1 MRRPAYLLVATLALS
16 VCFPQ
21 VLAAVLFEYKGPDL
35 ADSLQL
41 TDLLIQGP
49 TDPKVGD
56 TISVDFR
63 LRDSGQYPITFAEKG
78 VFAAVRDPDGL
89 DRSFGFTSAGQTIT
103 STQSV
108 AFSSSFKP
116 DKAGQWRIW
125 PSYQIWEVG
134 GKTKK
139 EGPAEWHG
147 YVLTVGGLQIADLS
161 PISISVIPE
170 TPMIGQDAT
179 ASITVRN
186 LGNGTS
192 GTCQGNLISGS
203 FSATLAIGSLKP
215 SEQTTILAK
224 WRPTVEGLQD
234 LSFYAD
240 WKQEVQESN
249 EGNNVLTSKVN
260 VLSKPDLAVTDVT
273 LKPETP
279 TAGEL
284 VTIDVRVKNIGGS
297 NPGVVSKGAFM
308 VNGTLKATFLVPDLK
323 PSEEAAVPMNWTPSV
338 QGACSLSFMAD
349 YTSLVDESDE
359 KNNLFVATVKV
370 LPKGRADLYSTGIS
384 WSPELITSGRTALL
398 KPILANVGE
407 VESPECLGLF
417 TANGSRIGF
426 VNLPSLRPGG
436 GLHENSQVFV
446 SWTPSAPGLYVISF
460 IADADAKVI
469 ETSET
474 NNEAHVTVNVTP
486 TDSTPPS
493 VSIYYLPIHIGES
506 RPSERDAVTFRA
518 TASDSSGISHIVIYV
533 NGMAVTTCY
542 NETSCDYT
550 GGPYPRRS
558 TVYYTAAASDKAGN
572 SNITP
577 LYNFTVRSYYP
588 EILRL
593 DMTIDPLEPTEMD
606 ETNFTATASYPYG
619 IQLLR
624 IYLNGHKV
632 AEVSDA
638 TSLSIVRGP
647 WASGSTV
654 RYYAEAY
661 SVDDE
666 HATTPE
672 RSFTVEALGRENIKN
687 MSSYRDREVFVV
699 SDLDWRA
706 VLSLVPIAV
715 WREMHPTEPVAV
727 GSTYKFPVLIYHQ
740 ENETAFDA
748 DSVIQFLQQYASY
761 GRNRAGMRVTILG
774 TPPADLIRLMVAPAP
789 VGAGLSESQ
798 IKVWRAAA
806 PRAFDT
812 VISLALTPLEV
823 TGFSRAL
830 VGKWGASP
838 SLLGS
843 GGSGVMPM
851 DDVFTDG
858 EERQLRNQYWSKID
872 VYVVSEDEYATGLMA
887 SVYASLLNAPVLF
900 QGHYDAHELDHKSVY
915 LVGRFSELELSI
927 LEAVNAKVL
936 QRFTLDE
943 LRRHYVIA
951 TATNGVILVNPLDLW
966 AYRRTTY
973 ATDKASTVSY
983 LFSKH
988 SLVAP
993 FLAAAKKEVIVSTT
1007 SHSYPEID
1015 TFVRE
1020 AMESLPLGGPLRYL
1034 TIVASPEA
1042 IPIARANLPYAPAM
1056 WGDSIYYQG
1065 ARYIDTDIVGNTVLG
1080 DHEEYVTSNLRV
1092 QFNPACSEHILAWTD
1107 ENTWGDIWYQDLST
1121 GRIYQLTGANE
1132 TAWYMIGSSR
1142 PAVYDTTIVW
1152 QDGRNG
1158 NSDIYA
1164 YDVPTNTTTQ
1174 LTFSRDNQ
1182 EWPAICGRTVVYQQ
1196 PSGDHTDI
1204 MKYDLDAH
1212 AYRHVTWDD
1221 YNQERPSIW
1230 GNKIVYMD
1238 NRDGDWDVRMAV
1250 MDESGEI
1257 TSRELIV
1264 TAEPGDQMY
1273 PRIYEGRIVWQDN
1286 SNGNWDIWLFDF
1298 ATFRPERLTT
1308 EPADQV
1314 LPAVWG
1320 DNIAWYEKSDEGWWY
1335 VCVYNIPSRSVRRI
1349 ARIEVS
1355 AESGPLWLEVDGRF
1369 YGSTQNLAHQD
1380 IATGRIYGV
1389 SASDVSAYVARDL
1402 FYDRINKNR
1411 DALVMVR
1418 EDRQDEIGG
1427 GWADETVLENYARS
1441 HYWTPDVEDQFSNV
1455 WFYSGHLEVD
1465 GSQAAIRSHYDDCGL
1480 IIFVDHGLMQVFEG
1494 VIDSGYLC
1502 LNEVYLQPAVVLDL
1516 ACLTGAYYVEVT
1528 LGEPPMVLSVQHIRR
1543 GAMAYMGATDV
1554 SYWHHMFDD
1563 ILQLAYLEGKSI
1575 GEAYLE
1581 ARNEDYDEDVPNFST
1596 TLTGDIFYALL
1607 GDPTFC
1613 PRWW

>member
-1 MRRPAYLLVATLALS
+1 LRRPAFFLAPTLILA
-16 VCFPQ
+16 VCLPQ
-21 VLAAVLFEYKGPDL
+21 ALAAVLFEYKGPDL

-41 TDLLIQGP
+41 TDLTIQGP
-49 TDPKVGD
+49 VVPQVGD
-56 TISVDFR
+56 SISVDFR
-63 LRDSGQYPITFAEKG
+63 LRDFGQYPITFAEKG
-78 VFAAVRDPDGL
+78 VFAAVRDPDGQ
-89 DRSFGFTSAGQTIT
+89 DRSFGFTSPGQTINP
-103 STQSV
+103 TQSV
-108 AFSSSFKP
+108 VFSGSFKP

-139 EGPAEWHG
+139 EGPSEWHM
-147 YVLTVGGLQIADLS
+147 YVLTVRGVQIADLS
-161 PISISVIPE
+161 PVSMSVIPE
-170 TPMIGQDAT
+170 TPMVGQEAT
-179 ASITVRN
+179 VGITVRN

-192 GTCQGNLISGS
+192 TACEGSLTSGS
-203 FSATLAIGSLKP
+203 FSTTLAMGSLKP
-215 SEQTTILAK
+215 GEETTVSAK
-224 WRPTVEGLQD
+224 WRPTLQGWQD

-249 EGNNVLTSKVN
+249 EGNNALTSRVN
-260 VLSKPDLAVTDVT
+260 VLGKPDLTVTAVA
-273 LKPETP
+273 LKPQTP
-279 TAGEL
+279 AAGDL
-284 VTIDVRVKNIGGS
+284 VLINVQVKNMGGN
-297 NPGVVSKGAFM
+297 NPGVVSKGGLL
-308 VNGTLKATFLVPDLK
+308 VNGTLRLTFLVPDLK
-323 PSEEAAVPMNWTPSV
+323 PGGEVTVPMNWTPSV
-338 QGACSLSFMAD
+338 QGAYSLSFIAD
-349 YTSLVDESDE
+349 YTNLVDEGDE
-359 KNNLFVATVKV
+359 KNNLFATTIKV
-370 LPKGRADLYSTGIS
+370 LPKGRADLYATGIS

-407 VESPECLGLF
+407 VDSPECTGLF
-417 TANGSRIGF
+417 TANGSKIGS
-426 VNLPSLRPGG
+426 VKLPSLPPGG
-436 GLHENSQVFV
+436 RVDENSQVFV
-446 SWTPSAPGLYVISF
+446 SWAPSALGTYVISF
-460 IADADAKVI
+460 MADSDATVI
-469 ETSET
+469 ESNET
-474 NNEAHVTVNVTP
+474 NNVAHVTVNVTP

-493 VSIYYLPIHIGES
+493 VTIYYLPIRIGES
-506 RPSERDAVTFRA
+506 SPSERDAVTFRA
-518 TASDSSGISHIVIYV
+518 TASDPSGISYIVIYV
-533 NGMAVTTCY
+533 NGMAVKTCY
-542 NETSCDYT
+542 NATSCDYT

-558 TVYYTAAASDKAGN
+558 TVYYAAAASDKAGN

-588 EILRL
+588 EIMRL
-593 DMTIDPLEPTEMD
+593 EMTIDPLEPTEMD
-606 ETNFTATASYPYG
+606 EINFSATASYPYG
-619 IQLLR
+619 IRLLR

-638 TSLSIVRGP
+638 STLSMVRGP

-661 SVDDE
+661 SVDDD

-687 MSSYRDREVFVV
+687 MSCYRDREVFLI

-715 WREMHPTEPVAV
+715 WREMHPTEPVEV
-727 GSTYKFPVLIYHQ
+727 GTTYKFPVLIYHQ

-748 DSVIQFLQQYASY
+748 DSVIRFLQQYAAY
-761 GRNRAGMRVTILG
+761 GRNRLDMRVTILG
-774 TPPADLIRLMVAPAP
+774 TPPADLVRLMVAPAP
-789 VGAGLSESQ
+789 VGPGLSESQ
-798 IKVWRAAA
+798 IRVWRAAA
-806 PRAFDT
+806 PRTIDSI
-812 VISLALTPLEV
+812 ISLHLSPAEV
-823 TGFSRAL
+823 SGFSRAL
-830 VGKWGASP
+830 VGRWGASP
-838 SLLGS
+838 RLVDS
-843 GGSGVMPM
+843 GEYGVMPM
-851 DDVFTDG
+851 DDIFTTQ

-887 SVYASLLNAPVLF
+887 SVYASLLDAPVIF
-900 QGHYDAHELDHKSVY
+900 QGHYDSDELDHKSVY
-915 LVGRFSELELSI
+915 LVGRFSTEELNA

-951 TATNGVILVNPLDLW
+951 TGTKGVILVNPVDLW
-966 AYRRTTY
+966 AYRRCNY

-983 LFSKH
+983 LFAKH
-988 SLVAP
+988 SLAAP
-993 FLAAAKKEVIVSTT
+993 FLAAAKKEVIISTT

-1015 TFVRE
+1015 IAVKQ

-1056 WGDSIYYQG
+1056 WGDSIFYQG
-1065 ARYIDTDIVGNTVLG
+1065 ARFIDTDIVGNTVLG
-1080 DHEEYVTSNLRV
+1080 DHEEYVTFNLRV

-1164 YDVPTNTTTQ
+1164 YDASTNTTTQ
-1174 LTFSRDNQ
+1174 LTVWADNE
-1182 EWPAICGRTVVYQQ
+1182 EWPAIWGRTVVYQR
-1196 PSGDHTDI
+1196 PFGDHTDI
-1204 MKYDLDAH
+1204 MKCDLDTLQ
-1212 AYRHVTWDD
+1212 RTHVTWDN
-1221 YNQERPSIW
+1221 YNQERPAIW

-1238 NRDGDWDVRMAV
+1238 NRNGDWDVRMAV
-1250 MDESGEI
+1250 MDESGEV

-1298 ATFRPERLTT
+1298 ATFRPERLTS

-1314 LPAVWG
+1314 LPTVWG

-1335 VCVYNIPSRSVRRI
+1335 VCVYNIPSHSLRRI

-1402 FYDRINKNR
+1402 FYDSINRNR

-1441 HYWTPDVEDQFSNV
+1441 QYWTRDVEDEFSNV

-1465 GSQAAIRSHYDDCGL
+1465 NSQAVIRSHYDDCGL
-1480 IIFVDHGLMQVFEG
+1480 IIFVDHGLMREFSG
-1494 VIDSGYLC
+1494 VVDSGYLC

-1563 ILQLAYLEGKSI
+1563 ILQAAYLEGKSI

-1581 ARNEDYDEDVPNFST
+1581 ARNEDYDDDVWNFSI